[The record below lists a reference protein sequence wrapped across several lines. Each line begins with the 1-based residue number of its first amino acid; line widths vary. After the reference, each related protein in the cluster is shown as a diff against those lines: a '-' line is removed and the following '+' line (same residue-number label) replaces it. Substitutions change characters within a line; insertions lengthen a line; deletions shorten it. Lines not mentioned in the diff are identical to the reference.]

1 MKKKTINLKEASF
14 TQAINISAQW
24 CKEWGEDLLSEEV
37 LADRIAELTK
47 TRNGL
52 RGFFAYALSDKDC
65 FLLDKLPFSLIY
77 KLNEGGDAVTDIV
90 VKNLIMSSAQIIIHR
105 RDNNHEYE
113 ITSENISDRCKAILR
128 LLETKSVTKS
138 VNQVLRDLDNI
149 GNSFDNSV
157 KYDSE
162 QKEFIKKQILD
173 EKLKI
178 YGLENIRVV
187 DASVMPEITSGNL
200 NAPTL
205 MIAERAAEFIL
216 N

>member
-1 MKKKTINLKEASF
+1 MEKKAITLQEATF

-37 LADRIAELTK
+37 LADRIAELIKTK
-47 TRNGL
+47 NGL

-77 KLNEGGDAVTDIV
+77 KLNEGGDDVAEIV
-90 VKNLIMSSAQIIIHR
+90 LKNLIMSSAQVIIHK
-105 RDNNHEYE
+105 RDNNLEYE

-128 LLETKSVTKS
+128 LLETKSVTKT
-138 VNQVLRDLDNI
+138 VNQVLRDLDDM

-173 EKLKI
+173 L
-178 YGLENIRVV
+178 
-187 DASVMPEITSGNL
+187 AH
-200 NAPTL
+200 
-205 MIAERAAEFIL
+205 
-216 N
+216 